1 MCTRVVYKGLNE
13 TIVTARSMD
22 WKTEIP
28 ANLWVFPR
36 GQERSSRIENS
47 LIKWISKYGSVVTT
61 SWDIASSDGMNEA
74 DLAGNL
80 LWLAESTYPE
90 PNNREFVLEISLWL
104 QYVLDNF
111 ATVEEAV
118 TELRKEKFTIVSFT
132 IPGTDK
138 FTTIHMSLSDKT
150 GDNAIFEYIAGRLVI
165 HHDKSYITMTNSPV
179 YEQQLAINTYWDGIP
194 GTVMLPGTNRA
205 ADRFVRA
212 SYYINA
218 VPKIADPKIAIP
230 TVFSVLRNV
239 SVPHGISSP
248 TEPNISSTRWRT
260 LSDHKN
266 LTYYFES
273 ILNLNV
279 IYLNFQNLDF
289 DATSQVKKL
298 ALENIEDCYSGE
310 MSKYLKNSS
319 PFEFATGS

>member
-1 MCTRVVYKGLNE
+1 MCTRIVYQGPKS
-13 TIVTARSMD
+13 TIITARSMD

-36 GQERSSRIENS
+36 GMERNS
-47 LIKWISKYGSVVTT
+47 QIKPFLKAWKSKYGSVVTS

-74 DLAGNL
+74 GLAGNL
-80 LWLAESTYPE
+80 LWLAESKYPE
-90 PNNREFVLEISLWL
+90 TDKMKSSLEISLWL

-118 TELRKEKFTIVSFT
+118 MELQKEEFTVVSFA

-150 GDNAIFEYIAGRLVI
+150 GDNAIFEYIDGNLVI
-165 HHDKSYITMTNSPV
+165 HHDMSYVTMTNSPI
-179 YEQQLAINTYWDGIP
+179 YEEQLAINTYWKDIP

-218 VPKIADPKIAIP
+218 VPKTDDPKIAIP
-230 TVFSVLRNV
+230 TVFSVIRNA
-239 SVPHGISSP
+239 SVPYGISSP

-260 LSDHKN
+260 LSDHKR
-266 LTYYFES
+266 LTYYFEN
-273 ILNLNV
+273 ILNPNV
-279 IYLNFQNLDF
+279 VYLNFQNLDF
-289 DATSQVKKL
+289 NEMKPVKKL
-298 ALENIEDCYSGE
+298 TLENNENYSGE
-310 MSKYLKNSS
+310 ASKHLNDAD
-319 PFEFATGS
+319 PFKFATTN